1 MIYFLPI
8 SLTDIRDRTS
18 IMKNNPWLVR
28 LRNTSIPEHKLRPAK
43 WLALIALLLLAQLM
57 VESLLLNE

>member
-1 MIYFLPI
+1 
-8 SLTDIRDRTS
+8 
-18 IMKNNPWLVR
+18 MKNNPWLVR
-28 LRNTSIPEHKLRPAK
+28 LRKTSIPEHKLRPAK

>member
-1 MIYFLPI
+1 
-8 SLTDIRDRTS
+8 
-18 IMKNNPWLVR
+18 MKNNPWLER

>member
-28 LRNTSIPEHKLRPAK
+28 LRNTSTPEHKLRPAK

>member
-1 MIYFLPI
+1 
-8 SLTDIRDRTS
+8 
-18 IMKNNPWLVR
+18 MKNNPWLVR
-28 LRNTSIPEHKLRPAK
+28 LRNTSTPEHKLRPAK

>member
-1 MIYFLPI
+1 
-8 SLTDIRDRTS
+8 
-18 IMKNNPWLVR
+18 MKNNPWLVR

-57 VESLLLNE
+57 VESCCSMGIESGMPSQRKAR